1 MRSAPRLLLALCS
14 AAALLA
20 ACQSAPVTGRSQI
33 MLVSESEERQMG
45 LQAYQ
50 QVLSKE
56 PLSHDAQTNAL
67 VEKVGRRIAA
77 AAERP
82 PNDLWR
88 APHFRWEFKT
98 IDNNE
103 PNAFCLPG
111 GKVVVYTGILPI
123 ARTEA
128 GLAVVI
134 GHEVAHA
141 LARHG
146 AERMSD
152 QLVAQVGATAA
163 AVALSATV
171 SGRSRAYLPAMMA
184 ALGAGAT
191 VGFIL
196 PMSRAQEL
204 EADRIGLILMALAGY
219 DPREAITVWQR
230 MRAAS
235 TGRNQPEWLSTHPA
249 RHDPAQRHS
258 PVAARGHEVLSLPVT
273 ETLEY
278 DATGLLCPLPVLR
291 ANRKLRELPVGRTA
305 DGARHGSRGRA
316 GLSGLLQADRP

>member
-1 MRSAPRLLLALCS
+1 MRPAPQSLLALCGL
-14 AAALLA
+14 AVLLA
-20 ACQSAPVTGRSQI
+20 ACESAPVTGRSQM
-33 MLVSESEERQMG
+33 MLVSESEELRMG

-56 PLSHDAQTNAL
+56 SLSYDAETNAL

-88 APHFRWEFKT
+88 APRFRWEFKT
-98 IDNNE
+98 VDKNE

-111 GKVVVYTGILPI
+111 GKVVVYSGLLPLTK
-123 ARTEA
+123 TEA

-152 QLVAQVGATAA
+152 QMVAQVGATAA
-163 AVALSATV
+163 AVRPSAPL
-171 SGRSRAYLPAMMA
+171 SGRSRAYVPAMMA
-184 ALGAGAT
+184 ALRAGAA

-196 PMSRAQEL
+196 PL
-204 EADRIGLILMALAGY
+204 
-219 DPREAITVWQR
+219 
-230 MRAAS
+230 
-235 TGRNQPEWLSTHPA
+235 
-249 RHDPAQRHS
+249 
-258 PVAARGHEVLSLPVT
+258 
-273 ETLEY
+273 
-278 DATGLLCPLPVLR
+278 
-291 ANRKLRELPVGRTA
+291 
-305 DGARHGSRGRA
+305 SRGP
-316 GLSGLLQADRP
+316 GTGGDR

>member
-1 MRSAPRLLLALCS
+1 MRPGPRSLSALCG
-14 AAALLA
+14 ALAVLA
-20 ACQSAPVTGRSQI
+20 ACESAPITGRSQL

-56 PLSHDAQTNAL
+56 PLSYDAETNAL

-82 PNDLWR
+82 PGELWR
-88 APHFRWEFKT
+88 APRFRWEFKT
-98 IDNNE
+98 VDNKE

-123 ARTEA
+123 TKTEA
-128 GLAVVI
+128 GLAVVVS
-134 GHEVAHA
+134 HEVAHA
-141 LARHG
+141 LAHHG

-152 QLVAQVGATAA
+152 QIAAQAGATAA
-163 AVALSATV
+163 AVALAATA
-171 SGRSRAYLPAMMA
+171 SGRSRAYLPSMMA

-196 PMSRAQEL
+196 PMSRAQES
-204 EADRIGLILMALAGY
+204 EADHIGLVLMALAGY
-219 DPREAITVWQR
+219 DPREAIVVWER

-235 TGRNQPEWLSTHPA
+235 TGRRQPEWLSTHPA
-249 RHDPAQRHS
+249 DTTRLNDIR
-258 PVAARGHEVLSLPVT
+258 RWLP
-273 ETLEY
+273 EAMKY
-278 DATGLLCPLPVLR
+278 YRPR
-291 ANRKLRELPVGRTA
+291 
-305 DGARHGSRGRA
+305 DGQS
-316 GLSGLLQADRP
+316 